1 MVVHKCLILPDQY
14 LKLLFEFGDPC
25 VALLHGPN
33 KSLGDCCIVQPRT
46 SFGWGLLCGDLG
58 LVEREVWYIF
68 CERCTSSRASWQG
81 PGRPCWSSRPS
92 AARRDIW
99 AGFFF
104 DAAIVG
110 VLDVFDVGVVGG
122 EGVRSCDCC
131 RHV

>member
-1 MVVHKCLILPDQY
+1 MVVHQCLILPDQY
-14 LKLLFEFGDPC
+14 LKWLFEFGAPC
-25 VALLHGPN
+25 VALLHGPK
-33 KSLGDCCIVQPRT
+33 KSLGDHCIVQPRT
-46 SFGWGLLCGDLG
+46 SFRWGLFCEDLG
-58 LVEREVWYIF
+58 LVEREVRYVF
-68 CERCTSSRASWQG
+68 CERRTSSRASWEG

-110 VLDVFDVGVVGG
+110 VLDVFDVGVVVG
-122 EGVRSCDCC
+122 EGVRSGDCC

>member
-1 MVVHKCLILPDQY
+1 MVIHKCLILPDQY

-25 VALLHGPN
+25 VVLLHGPN

-46 SFGWGLLCGDLG
+46 SFRWGLCCGDLG
-58 LVEREVWYIF
+58 LVEREVWYIL

-92 AARRDIW
+92 AACRDIW

-104 DAAIVG
+104 DTAIVG

-122 EGVRSCDCC
+122 EGVRSGDCC